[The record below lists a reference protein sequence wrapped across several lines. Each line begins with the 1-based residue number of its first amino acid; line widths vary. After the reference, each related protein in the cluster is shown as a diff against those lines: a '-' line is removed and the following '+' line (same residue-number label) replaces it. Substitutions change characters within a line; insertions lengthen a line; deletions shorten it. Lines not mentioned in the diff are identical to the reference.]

1 MFNLFA
7 KRRPLLEETSIQWL
21 FEAYDWSLRHFDA
34 ELFFRDTR
42 LVLPDNRHFPG
53 RADSVEG
60 IANLIFDQV
69 KRYAA
74 VSHWPTR
81 LVLPNSCS
89 IVESARVEIK
99 GALRGPAGIAVPD
112 TANQLLIP
120 YNPQQLNNPEGII
133 ASFAHVL
140 AHHLAQMAPEPP
152 PGGIGYW
159 PNVTELLA
167 IYLGF
172 GLMFANS
179 AFTFRG
185 GCGSCYNPQA
195 NRDAYLSE
203 SESIYALAIFCVLKA
218 IPHAEV
224 TGHLKRHL
232 RGYYKQAVKDAESHT
247 ELLSRLKQHALAD
260 LKQPINTLQGA
271 METAP

>member
-1 MFNLFA
+1 MFDLFA
-7 KRRPLLEETSIQWL
+7 KRRPLLEAASSQWL
-21 FEAYDWSLRHFDA
+21 FEGFDWSLKHFDA
-34 ELFFRDTR
+34 PLFFRDTL

-53 RADSVEG
+53 RADTAEG
-60 IANLIFDQV
+60 MANLIFDQV
-69 KRYAA
+69 KRYAG

-81 LVLPNSCS
+81 LAPPNSCS
-89 IVESARVEIK
+89 LVESPQVEIK
-99 GALRGPAGIAVPD
+99 GALRGPDGVVDPEAKGY
-112 TANQLLIP
+112 LLIP
-120 YNPQQLNNPEGII
+120 YNPQQLSNPEGLI

-140 AHHLAQMAPEPP
+140 AHHLGQMATEPP
-152 PGGIGYW
+152 PGGIEFW
-159 PNVTELLA
+159 PHITELLA

-203 SESIYALAIFCVLKA
+203 LESTYALAIFAVLKA
-218 IPHAEV
+218 IPHATV

-232 RGYYKQAVKDAESHT
+232 RSSYKQAVKEIGRRSNDLAKLRSNAET
-247 ELLSRLKQHALAD
+247 ESAPRTNALQSAV
-260 LKQPINTLQGA
+260 
-271 METAP
+271 ETAP